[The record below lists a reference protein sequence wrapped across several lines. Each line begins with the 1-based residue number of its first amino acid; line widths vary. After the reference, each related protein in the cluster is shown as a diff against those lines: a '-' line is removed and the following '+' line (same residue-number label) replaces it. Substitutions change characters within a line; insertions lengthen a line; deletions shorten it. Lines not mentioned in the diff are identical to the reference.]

1 MNSIETICSMI
12 ESKALEIPKPDTIE
26 ERHNKHLQR
35 FLTVKHELLE
45 LAEQLEHDL
54 NFFGD
59 YIGSEKLFEAMKHA
73 EAIYHIV
80 KKVGEVD
87 E

>member
-1 MNSIETICSMI
+1 MNSIETIYSMI
-12 ESKALEIPKPDTIE
+12 ESKALEIPKLDTIE
-26 ERHNKHLQR
+26 ERHNKRLQR
-35 FLTVKHELLE
+35 FLTVKDELLE

-73 EAIYHIV
+73 TAIYHIV
-80 KKVGEVD
+80 KKVGED

>member
-1 MNSIETICSMI
+1 MNSIETICSTSEAM
-12 ESKALEIPKPDTIE
+12 ALEIPKLDTIIV
-26 ERHNKHLQR
+26 ERHDKRLQR

-45 LAEQLEHDL
+45 LAVQLEHDL

-73 EAIYHIV
+73 TAIYHIV
-80 KKVGEVD
+80 KKVGED

>member
-12 ESKALEIPKPDTIE
+12 ESKALEIPKPDTIV
-26 ERHNKHLQR
+26 ERHNKRLKR

-59 YIGSEKLFEAMKHA
+59 YIWSEKLFEAMKHA
-73 EAIYHIV
+73 TAIYHIV
-80 KKVGEVD
+80 KKVGE
-87 E
+87 EK

>member
-12 ESKALEIPKPDTIE
+12 ESKALEIPKLDTIE
-26 ERHNKHLQR
+26 ERHNKRLQR
-35 FLTVKHELLE
+35 FLTVKDELLE

-59 YIGSEKLFEAMKHA
+59 YIGSEKLFEAKKHA
-73 EAIYHIV
+73 TAIYHIV
-80 KKVGEVD
+80 KKVGED